1 MSSGFMVAMGLLGG
15 ALAGGEPPRKQEP
28 PLACRRDA
36 LTPAERELHAERL
49 AALRKATREVKELPQ
64 GYAFRLDASRET
76 LANAA
81 AWIALERLCCPFFDF
96 ALELPAG
103 AEATWL
109 RVTGPAGAKAILG
122 AALETAR

>member
-1 MSSGFMVAMGLLGG
+1 MTSLFLVTAGVLG
-15 ALAGGEPPRKQEP
+15 AVLAQEP
-28 PLACRRDA
+28 KVACRRDA
-36 LTPAERELHAERL
+36 LTPAERELHGQQL
-49 AALRKATREVKELPQ
+49 AALRAATREVKELEK

-109 RVTGPAGAKAILG
+109 RVTGPDGAKAILS
-122 AALETAR
+122 AALESAR

>member
-1 MSSGFMVAMGLLGG
+1 MTSLFLVAAGVLG
-15 ALAGGEPPRKQEP
+15 AVLAQAP

-36 LTPAERELHAERL
+36 LTPAERELHGRQL
-49 AALRKATREVKELPQ
+49 AALRAATREVKELEK

-109 RVTGPAGAKAILG
+109 RVTGPNGAKEILS
-122 AALETAR
+122 AALEAAR